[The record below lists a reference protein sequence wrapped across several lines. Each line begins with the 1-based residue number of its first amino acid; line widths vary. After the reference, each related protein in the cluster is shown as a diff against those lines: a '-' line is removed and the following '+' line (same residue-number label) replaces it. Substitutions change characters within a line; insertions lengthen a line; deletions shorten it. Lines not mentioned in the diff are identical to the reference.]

1 MATRRSERIL
11 KRENDIE
18 NNFSNSNNYCI
29 KTRSKSKN
37 ERLKNG
43 DGQSNVSN
51 VSNVSSTPIVNAN
64 VTNVLN
70 THNVSNVPN
79 LPNIIKLE
87 SDEVLS
93 DSEFEHDW
101 ISISSGDVKEDVP
114 KIDLLSH
121 SEFEDDW
128 ISIKDDE
135 EEELAEDI
143 QENENNEI
151 NSISDVE
158 NLNTLAT
165 YESVFEE
172 DGGPDIS
179 ENISLLT
186 SITDLVAPF
195 LDLDAMNDTASS

>member
-1 MATRRSERIL
+1 MLDAVVIL
-11 KRENDIE
+11 KDQH
-18 NNFSNSNNYCI
+18 YA
-29 KTRSKSKN
+29 KTLATVRFD
-37 ERLKNG
+37 R
-43 DGQSNVSN
+43 DGK
-51 VSNVSSTPIVNAN
+51 TI
-64 VTNVLN
+64 
-70 THNVSNVPN
+70 PN

-93 DSEFEHDW
+93 DSDFEHDW

>member
-18 NNFSNSNNYCI
+18 NNFSNLNNNGI

-43 DGQSNVSN
+43 DRQSNVSN
-51 VSNVSSTPIVNAN
+51 VSNVLSTSVVNSN

-93 DSEFEHDW
+93 DSEFEPDW
-101 ISISSGDVKEDVP
+101 ISISSGD
-114 KIDLLSH
+114 LMSH

-135 EEELAEDI
+135 EEKLAEDI
-143 QENENNEI
+143 QETENKEI
-151 NSISDVE
+151 NSISDVDI
-158 NLNTLAT
+158 LNTLAT

-172 DGGPDIS
+172 DGGPAIS

-186 SITDLVAPF
+186 SISDLVAPF